1 MKKELTKA
9 EEQIMQVIWRMEKG
23 FAKDILENIKEPKP
37 AYNTVL
43 TVVRVLVN
51 KEFVGYKTY
60 GKANEYFPIVSK
72 EAYSERKLN
81 KLKKNY
87 FNNSTKELLSFFVK
101 DKSLSLED
109 LDEILTLI
117 KSKTNE

>member
-9 EEQIMQVIWRMEKG
+9 EEQIMQVIWKMEKG

>member
-23 FAKDILENIKEPKP
+23 FAKDILEAIKEPKP

-43 TVVRVLVN
+43 TVVRVLVE
-51 KEFVGYKTY
+51 KGYVDYKTY
-60 GKANEYFPIVSK
+60 GKANEYFPSVSK
-72 EAYSERKLN
+72 AEYSERKLN

-117 KSKTNE
+117 KSKKDV